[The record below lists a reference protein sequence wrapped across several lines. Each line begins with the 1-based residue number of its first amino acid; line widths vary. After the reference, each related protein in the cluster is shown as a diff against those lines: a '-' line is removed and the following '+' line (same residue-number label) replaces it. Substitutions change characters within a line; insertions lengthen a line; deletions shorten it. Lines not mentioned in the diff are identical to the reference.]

1 MRIIEDFMNKLTD
14 MDSGWWP
21 FLHLRPQ
28 KDKEIDNAALLKM
41 SWYYG
46 PLYGLL
52 LALLESFLTRQFS
65 FWSIVGN
72 IVFMSIFFFAGY
84 KFTFA
89 IFWNNRARRLQAS
102 PAISDKT

>member
-1 MRIIEDFMNKLTD
+1 MRILEDFMNKLTD

-28 KDKEIDNAALLKM
+28 KDKKIDNAVLLKM
-41 SWYYG
+41 SACYG

-52 LALLESFLTRQFS
+52 LALLASLLTRQFS
-65 FWSIVGN
+65 FWSIVVN
-72 IVFMSIFFFAGY
+72 IVFMSIVFFPVY

-89 IFWNNRARRLQAS
+89 IFWNRRTRRLQAS
-102 PAISDKT
+102 KIMF